1 MKAYRVKNW
10 DERYETHETRK
21 LKTLRWV
28 PMPNQHDG
36 LAYKRIAMQPDATD
50 VFTAWIL
57 ILQIV
62 SKSDYGKRGLLERD
76 GIPLPPEDCGI
87 ISGYAGRI
95 FERAIPFLASIGW
108 LEAYAESPDVP
119 GESPD
124 EAGKSPAEGKG
135 MEGKEQK
142 GMEGIHRAVPAL
154 SDTDFDQVWQA
165 YPKKIGKANA
175 YRAWAKAK
183 KDRPPVADILA
194 KLAALKSC
202 DQWTRDAGQYIPHPA
217 TWINRGGWH
226 DEIEVT
232 VEHKSRF
239 TR

>member
-50 VFTAWIL
+50 IFTAWIL

-76 GIPLPPEDCGI
+76 GIPLTPEDCGI

-108 LEAYAESPDVP
+108 LEAYADSPDMP

-124 EAGKSPAEGKG
+124 EAGKSPAEWKG
-135 MEGKEQK
+135 MEGKEGKEGNGRKDINQPTISDCIQAAEAIGMKREDVEAFHAHYDSQGWKK
-142 GMEGIHRAVPAL
+142 GNGQPITNIRSALTAWKNRSRDFVSKSKQADDERAAI
-154 SDTDFDQVWQA
+154 F
-165 YPKKIGKANA
+165 
-175 YRAWAKAK
+175 
-183 KDRPPVADILA
+183 
-194 KLAALKSC
+194 
-202 DQWTRDAGQYIPHPA
+202 AGA
-217 TWINRGGWH
+217 R
-226 DEIEVT
+226 
-232 VEHKSRF
+232 
-239 TR
+239 